1 MSQSQEYVTNGK
13 LNSVIFEIKNEIKD
27 LKTENEK
34 QHLQHKHDTELL
46 QNTLASLNK
55 TISDNTTVV
64 SKVSEELKKNQE
76 DIAIM
81 KYENTARDFLIK
93 DLEDF
98 RDETTDKLSGR
109 FVETAKLLGII
120 VGVFGTIIVAIIQIA
135 PALFG

>member
-1 MSQSQEYVTNGK
+1 MPQSQEYVTNGK

-27 LKTENEK
+27 LKSDNEK
-34 QHLQHKHDTELL
+34 QHMQHKHDTELL
-46 QNTLASLNK
+46 QNTLVSLNQ
-55 TISDNTTVV
+55 TISDNTIVV
-64 SKVSEELKKNQE
+64 SKVSEELKKNRE
-76 DIAIM
+76 EIAVM
-81 KYENTARDFLIK
+81 KIENTARDFLIK

-120 VGVFGTIIVAIIQIA
+120 IGVFGTIIVAIIQIA

>member
-1 MSQSQEYVTNGK
+1 MPQSQEYVTNGK

-27 LKTENEK
+27 LKSDNEK

-46 QNTLASLNK
+46 QNTLVSLNQ

-64 SKVSEELKKNQE
+64 SKVSEELKKNRE

-81 KYENTARDFLIK
+81 KIENTARDYLIK

>member
-1 MSQSQEYVTNGK
+1 MPQSQEYVTNGK

-27 LKTENEK
+27 LRTDNEK

-46 QNTLASLNK
+46 QNTLVNLNQ

-64 SKVSEELKKNQE
+64 SKVSEELKKNRE
-76 DIAIM
+76 EIAIM
-81 KYENTARDFLIK
+81 KVENTARDFLLK

>member
-1 MSQSQEYVTNGK
+1 M
-13 LNSVIFEIKNEIKD
+13 
-27 LKTENEK
+27 
-34 QHLQHKHDTELL
+34 
-46 QNTLASLNK
+46 NK

-64 SKVSEELKKNQE
+64 SKVSEELKKNRE

-81 KYENTARDFLIK
+81 KIENTARDYLIK